1 MLVLHGFWAAHEGLC
16 LWAEDSELAVV
27 STSHALRSARPHPFA
42 VPSST
47 LATLHA
53 GKPAEAVLLLP
64 SLRTAPLDSPE
75 LIRAVPRPG
84 PRARAALLP
93 WTVPVVLLYGTSALA
108 AIPERAPGIRYG
120 ASMDYLAGLAGFA
133 TELVAR
139 GRVLPTLD
147 HDGAGAVARWRPV
160 IQGPDVATMHALA
173 AAMPPACRALVGLV
187 PPADAAD
194 RGSAGEARHN
204 DDARVVMTAALAS
217 LVDAAARDALP
228 PGLRLAPP
236 RRGRLP
242 ARLPVAEAWLAALGG
257 LDGRVDAD
265 PEELSALARAL
276 APWEDVGT
284 GQTGPARATFRLTE
298 VAAALDDGLFGA
310 SAADLPARPADG
322 ADSERDARHPDDA
335 AATVPGE
342 PGAASPAEQPP
353 GAAGQRPA
361 APAVRAPAVLAGDG
375 LVGPGGESRDGPAD
389 GQPEPGWRL
398 EFLLQSVA
406 DPSLLI
412 DAEQTWAD
420 DGTLSR
426 WLPRPQELLL
436 AELGRASRVYP
447 ELADGLRQ
455 PRPCALDL
463 DADGAYRFLSTAAPA
478 LDEAGFGVL
487 LPSWWNRRRKLGL
500 TVSAHTQA
508 DGVVDKPGKF
518 GRDQLVD
525 FRWRLAVGDGTL
537 TEEEIAALAQT
548 KAPLVRVRGQWV
560 AVDPDQLRRGLE
572 FLARNQAGQV
582 AAGEILR
589 LAAAHPEDSATPLP
603 VTGVDADGW
612 VGELLGGSVSQQFR
626 GISVPGDFRAKLRPY
641 QERGLSWLAF
651 LSSAGL
657 GACLADDMG
666 LGKTVQL
673 LALEAVHRTEN
684 PGDPPTLLLCPM
696 SLVGNWQREAA
707 RFAPALR
714 VYAHHGRE
722 RLREGELAGRLAETD
737 LMVTT
742 YATATRDID
751 ELAGCEWRRVVLDEA
766 QAVKNN
772 RSQAARAVRRL
783 RAGQR
788 IALTGTPMEN
798 RLAEL
803 WSLMDFLNPGLLGSA
818 EQFRTRYAIPVER
831 HGQAEPA
838 ERLRTIT
845 RPYVL
850 RRLKTDPAIISDLPE
865 KIEIK
870 QYCRLTTEQASLY
883 QSVVDDML
891 EKIASST
898 GIERRGNVLAAM
910 AKLKQVCNH
919 PALLLHDRSAVG
931 TRSGKVIRLEEIL
944 EEILAEGDKALCFT
958 QFTEFA
964 EMLLPHLSA
973 RFGTDVAYLHG
984 GTTKKRRDEMV
995 TRFQSE
1001 GGPPVF
1007 LLSLR
1012 AGGTGLNLTA
1022 ANHVIH
1028 LDRWWNPAVENQAT
1042 DRAFRIG
1049 QKRNVQVRKFI
1060 CTGTLEEKID
1070 EMIEEKK
1077 ALADL
1082 VISDGEGWLTKL
1094 STADLREVFA
1104 LSQEAVGD

>member
-1 MLVLHGFWAAHEGLC
+1 MLVLHGFWAAREGLS
-16 LWAEDSELAVV
+16 LWAEDSELPVA
-27 STSHALRSARPHPFA
+27 STSHALRSARSHPFA
-42 VPSST
+42 AASST

-64 SLRTAPLDSPE
+64 SVRTAPLDSPE
-75 LIRAVPRPG
+75 LVRATPRPG
-84 PRARAALLP
+84 PRAGPALLP
-93 WTVPVVLLYGTSALA
+93 WTVPVVVLNATSALA
-108 AIPERAPGIRYG
+108 AIPERASGIRYG
-120 ASMDYLAGLAGFA
+120 ASMDYLAALTGFA
-133 TELVAR
+133 AELVAR

-147 HDGAGAVARWRPV
+147 HDGASALARWRPV

-173 AAMPPACRALVGLV
+173 AAMPPVCRAL
-187 PPADAAD
+187 ARQAAPD
-194 RGSAGEARHN
+194 EAARSSAGHVPEA
-204 DDARVVMTAALAS
+204 DDAHEVMTTALAA
-217 LVDAAARDALP
+217 LVDAAAREALP
-228 PGLRLAPP
+228 VGLRLAPP

-242 ARLPVAEAWLAALGG
+242 ARLPAADAWLDALSG
-257 LDGRVDAD
+257 LDGRLDAD
-265 PEELSALARAL
+265 PAELSALAQAL

-298 VAAALDDGLFGA
+298 VPAEPDDGLFAALAEDEPVADAGVA
-310 SAADLPARPADG
+310 GPSAP
-322 ADSERDARHPDDA
+322 
-335 AATVPGE
+335 VPG
-342 PGAASPAEQPP
+342 
-353 GAAGQRPA
+353 
-361 APAVRAPAVLAGDG
+361 
-375 LVGPGGESRDGPAD
+375 
-389 GQPEPGWRL
+389 EPGWRL

-412 DAEQTWAD
+412 GAEQTWAD

-436 AELGRASRVYP
+436 TELGRASRVYP

-463 DADGAYRFLSTAAPA
+463 DADGAYRFLSVAAPA

-487 LPSWWNRRRKLGL
+487 LPSWWNRRRRLGL
-500 TVSAHTQA
+500 TASAHTQA
-508 DGVVDKPGKF
+508 DGVVAKPGKF
-518 GRDQLVD
+518 GKEQLVD
-525 FRWRLAVGDGTL
+525 FHWRLAIGDDTL

-572 FLARNQAGQV
+572 FLARNQADQV
-582 AAGEILR
+582 TAGEILR
-589 LAAAHPEDSATPLP
+589 LAAAHPEDSGIPLP

-612 VGELLGGSVSQQFR
+612 VGELLSGSVSQQFR
-626 GISVPGDFRAKLRPY
+626 FLPVPAHFLAKLRPY

-651 LSSAGL
+651 LAAAGL

-673 LALEAVHRTEN
+673 LALEAVQRTEN
-684 PGDPPTLLLCPM
+684 PGGPPTLLLCPM

-751 ELAGCEWRRVVLDEA
+751 ELAGCEWQRVVLDEA
-766 QAVKNN
+766 QAVKNS

-788 IALTGTPMEN
+788 VALTGTPVEN

-803 WSLMDFLNPGLLGSA
+803 WSLMDFLNPGLLGPA
-818 EQFRTRYAIPVER
+818 DQFRARYAIPVER
-831 HGQAEPA
+831 HGQTEPA
-838 ERLRTIT
+838 ERLRAIT

-891 EKIASST
+891 EKIENSE

-931 TRSGKVIRLEEIL
+931 TRSGKVIRLEEIC
-944 EEILAEGDKALCFT
+944 EEILAEGDKALLFT

-964 EMLLPHLSA
+964 AMLLPHLAA
-973 RFGTDVAYLHG
+973 RFGTDIAYLHG
-984 GTTKKRRDEMV
+984 GTSKKRRDDLV
-995 TRFQSE
+995 TSFQSDD
-1001 GGPPVF
+1001 GPPLF

-1060 CTGTLEEKID
+1060 CTGTLEERID

-1077 ALADL
+1077 ALANL
-1082 VISDGEGWLTKL
+1082 VISDGEGWLTEL
-1094 STADLREVFA
+1094 STGDLRRVFE
-1104 LSQEAVGD
+1104 LSAEAVGE